1 MKYRIEKTGP
11 GEGDEIIIRCSDITD
26 DVRRVIDLLEGNS
39 GKLTG
44 SRGEGS
50 ASKVVIDKKKVL
62 YFESVDGKTFAYY
75 PGEVFKVDF
84 TLIQLI
90 GVLDDINFF
99 RCSKSMIINIDK
111 VKELKS
117 LSSNRID
124 ALLINGEH
132 ILISRTYAS
141 DFRKRLRGE

>member
-11 GEGDEIIIRCSDITD
+11 GEGDEIIIRCDEITD
-26 DVRRVIDLLEGNS
+26 EIRRVINLLEGD
-39 GKLTG
+39 GGRLTG
-44 SRGEGS
+44 IRQDGS
-50 ASKVVIDKKKVL
+50 ARVVIDKKKVL

-84 TLIQLI
+84 TLSQLI
-90 GVLDDINFF
+90 EYLDDINFF

-111 VKELKS
+111 VRELKS

>member
-11 GEGDEIIIRCSDITD
+11 GEGDEIIIRCDEITD
-26 DVRRVIDLLEGNS
+26 EIRRVINLLEGD
-39 GKLTG
+39 GGRLTG
-44 SRGEGS
+44 SRQDGS
-50 ASKVVIDKKKVL
+50 ARVVIDKKKVL

-84 TLIQLI
+84 TLSQLI
-90 GVLDDINFF
+90 EVLDDINFF

-111 VKELKS
+111 VRELKS

>member
-11 GEGDEIIIRCSDITD
+11 GEGDEIIIRCDEITD
-26 DVRRVIDLLEGNS
+26 EIRRVINLLEGD
-39 GKLTG
+39 GGRLTG
-44 SRGEGS
+44 SRQDGS
-50 ASKVVIDKKKVL
+50 ARVVIDKKKVL

-84 TLIQLI
+84 TLSQLI
-90 GVLDDINFF
+90 EVLDDINFF